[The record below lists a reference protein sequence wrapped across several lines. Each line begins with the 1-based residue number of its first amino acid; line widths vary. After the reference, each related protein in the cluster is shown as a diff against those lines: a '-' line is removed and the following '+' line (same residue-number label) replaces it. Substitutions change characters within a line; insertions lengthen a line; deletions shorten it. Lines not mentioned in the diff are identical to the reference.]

1 MNIKRDLAI
10 ILLGVAL
17 VGSYILLNKN
27 YEEAVKSCVANGND
41 VSYCEYHAG

>member
-1 MNIKRDLAI
+1 MKRMLI
-10 ILLGVAL
+10 VILTIGVL
-17 VGSYILLNKN
+17 FGCYKLLNKN